1 MSLCAFK
8 NFQWLP
14 FAYRITPKI
23 LGLACKAFH
32 DLSYVS
38 LHSYSSL
45 CLLIPFALAV
55 QSDFQIPWWLLLFH
69 RCIFTHDSS
78 LLSTVFPTPSSN
90 KNLLIFQD
98 KDQMSPHLCRLS
110 WSLPP
115 NRRTSPSFVPL
126 VCTAWTSSVIPLT
139 LMALLSLHASSLVHI
154 WPSLTHICSQPLSID
169 LGILCCIKRMSF
181 PPFCIFRIHMTVLP
195 KE

>member
-1 MSLCAFK
+1 MSSWACSSSPSSVWLPGWSFYNKNLIMSLCAFK

-55 QSDFQIPWWLLLFH
+55 QSDFQIPRWLLLFH

-126 VCTAWTSSVIPLT
+126 VCTGWTSSVIPLT
-139 LMALLSLHASSLVHI
+139 LWHFSVYRHLPLFTYDPLLL
-154 WPSLTHICSQPLSID
+154 
-169 LGILCCIKRMSF
+169 
-181 PPFCIFRIHMTVLP
+181 IFVPNHLA
-195 KE
+195 